1 MIVIV
6 VYVPASHVEEVKQS
20 MFAAGAGRIGE
31 YSHCAWQVLGRG
43 QFLPAARANP
53 YIGKAEELAH
63 VDEYRVEMVCED
75 ALVDNVIT
83 AMRAAHPYE
92 EPAYHA
98 YPSMV
103 N

>member
-6 VYVPASHVEEVKQS
+6 VYVPASHVEEVKLS

-31 YSHCAWQVLGRG
+31 YSHCAWQVLGCG
-43 QFLPAARANP
+43 QFMPSPQANP
-53 YIGKAEELAH
+53 HIGEAEKLAR

-75 ALVDNVIT
+75 ALVDSVIN